1 MIMFNMK
8 KHLKL
13 TVIVLL
19 FCATVTSELLA
30 QDPIF
35 SQFFAS
41 PLSVNPALAGNGHA
55 DWRLMGLRRNQWI
68 NSGIEPLNTTSLSFD
83 GKLFRQKNNEQNY
96 IGGGLMFL
104 QDYGLSGAY
113 KSNSLSLVV
122 SSHVSLDME
131 DNHGISVGLGGTYAN
146 TLIDFSKLTFAQQ
159 LSSAGFN
166 RTLPTNEP
174 YLSNI
179 KPYYAAFAGINYTY
193 QTERSSFD
201 FGLAGYRFAR
211 TARSALNDPNQ
222 LDPPRYN
229 ISAGFQTY
237 VSDRMVFNANTM
249 LAFEKNI
256 NSYNVGI
263 NLGHILTDA
272 ADEQP
277 TIFNTGVW
285 YRQNEAVIP
294 FIGLLY
300 GNVQGGISYDINM
313 SNHKNFVG
321 PLKTFEFSL
330 ILHSPKKRTNPV
342 PCPWK

>member
-1 MIMFNMK
+1 MHNMK
-8 KHLKL
+8 KHLKF
-13 TVIVLL
+13 VVIIVLL
-19 FCATVTSELLA
+19 CSATATGVFA

-83 GKLFRQKNNEQNY
+83 GKLFRQKNNDQNY

-113 KSNSLSLVV
+113 KSNSINFVV

-131 DNHGISVGLGGTYAN
+131 DNHGISVGLGGSYAN
-146 TLIDFSKLTFAQQ
+146 TLIDFSKLSFARQ
-159 LSSAGFN
+159 LSSSGFN
-166 RTLPTNEP
+166 RTLPTNET
-174 YLSNI
+174 YLSTI

-193 QTERSSFD
+193 QSERSSFD
-201 FGLAGYRFAR
+201 FGVAGYRFVR
-211 TARSALNDPNQ
+211 SARSALSDPNQ

-237 VSDRMVFNANTM
+237 VSDRMVFNANSM
-249 LAFEKNI
+249 LVFEKNI

-263 NLGHILTDA
+263 NLGHILSDGEYDHQTVL
-272 ADEQP
+272 
-277 TIFNTGVW
+277 NTGVW

-300 GNVQGGISYDINM
+300 GNVQGGISYDVNL
-313 SNHKNFVG
+313 SSHKNFVG

-330 ILHSPKKRTNPV
+330 ILHSPKKRANPV